1 MSCMQRITAT
11 ILTIGDELLI
21 GQVMDTNGAWLGQA
35 LNEIGV
41 WVAERVTI
49 GDTWE
54 AIWQALDRAAATS
67 DIIIITGG
75 LGPTKDDLTKPL
87 LNEYFGGKLV
97 VHEPSLKVIEQIF
110 KRSNRPMLEVNYKQA
125 EVPDTCTVLLNSR
138 GTAPG
143 MQFERDGKLFFSLP
157 GVPFEMKGLTETYVL
172 KAIQERF
179 KLGQIEHRTMTT
191 MGMGESF
198 VAELLSELEAGLPAH
213 IKLAY
218 LPGYQS
224 VRLRLTEQVPLGEKP
239 LIDGYFAQM
248 KQLLKDILVT
258 DQDINLPEAIAQLL
272 IKHGKTVTTA
282 ESCTG
287 GYIASQLT
295 AISGASAYIHGA
307 IVSYDNRIKT
317 SLLKVPT
324 EVLAAHGAVS
334 EQVVEIMAREV
345 RLIMEA
351 DYSMAVS
358 GILGPT
364 GGTQD
369 KPVGTVWIAA
379 ASKNKIITKLCH
391 LRYDRIRNKEATTF
405 QALNLLRKLMEAEN
419 EA

>member
-364 GGTQD
+364 GGTPD